1 MRKLTEDN
9 MRKGDDEDEEVE
21 ETEPVK
27 KSKKAKLEPEEPEK
41 FEEPEEEEEDE
52 DESLEEEEDESEE
65 KPPKKVEK
73 AEEEVEKG
81 ELDRTP
87 LSSGKSSHQYA
98 KESLSGSAKN
108 SQDWGAKVRSSRK
121 IMRDTPHT
129 TAADKRS
136 GAEGLKLMKGE
147 TMEEEYEEQEFIT
160 KAMVPIEEIDTI
172 VKARTEEISK
182 AYIAQFD
189 EIKKAYDAKFLEL
202 TSKVEK
208 MENETIRKGGQIVVI
223 PQLMGMDGSSSM
235 SNADALAKMQAG
247 R

>member
-1 MRKLTEDN
+1 M
-9 MRKGDDEDEEVE
+9 
-21 ETEPVK
+21 TEPVK

-41 FEEPEEEEEDE
+41 FEEPEEEEDE

-81 ELDRTP
+81 EFDRQP
-87 LSSGKSSHQYA
+87 LSYLGGKSLHQELKEGLKGEGAA
-98 KESLSGSAKN
+98 KTAKH
-108 SQDWGAKVRSSRK
+108 SQHNARIARSSRAVQK
-121 IMRDTPHT
+121 KPGLSNNELYAHD
-129 TAADKRS
+129 AA
-136 GAEGLKLMKGE
+136 AGLKHMTKAGE